1 MAFEFAPG
9 YVIHRVAW
17 GETGALVD
25 VLLRDQGRLT
35 LSARGVHKPKSKL
48 KPLLEPFTPLLLSAR
63 GAGPIPLL
71 IGLEVSARVAPLRAS
86 ALIAGLYLNELLLH
100 LLPRQEPISALFASY
115 ARTLATLREDN
126 PKVALALRQFERVL
140 LETLGV
146 APDWRRDARSDW
158 VEARAFYRLVDRDG
172 FHRCAEISGD
182 AISGSELIAISASE
196 PFEPTPAIN
205 RMFRRLIDDALGGR
219 PLRSRELWPK

>member
-25 VLLRDQGRLT
+25 VLLRDHGRLT

-63 GAGPIPLL
+63 GAGSIPLL
-71 IGLEVSARVAPLRAS
+71 TGLEVAARVPPLRATM
-86 ALIAGLYLNELLLH
+86 LIAGLYLNELLLH
-100 LLPRQEPISALFASY
+100 LLPQQDPVGAMFAGY
-115 ARTLATLREDN
+115 ERTLAALRLND

-146 APDWRRDARSDW
+146 APDWRRDARGDW
-158 VEARAFYRLVDRDG
+158 VEAQAFYRLVDRDG

-196 PFEPTPAIN
+196 PFEPTSAIN